1 MENYKHYSIL
11 KKTLK
16 ELLDSHKIWYSNEG
30 PFDSNPNEGING
42 MGSNNLFGKD
52 IMSSFFAEYLEY
64 YETDYFLGCSFQVY
78 KKTYNQRLKH
88 YLAEFIDTDEI
99 SFIRD
104 ELDEGIYNYKFKEFD
119 LSFFDKNIIHEYE
132 KIQKQ
137 IHYSLKKRVEY
148 LFERAKQY
156 GFELVYNESSEK
168 YSLERIK
175 QLSELKKEEVLIDYN
190 DSSLAEKIIALNEG
204 GVIDLL
210 RKKTPFN
217 TSTNALAEYLS
228 LCIGERTTSIQSY
241 IQPIIN
247 KMSDQDKS
255 PYKTKKTVKRV
266 EQKLI
271 NIGLKIE

>member
-1 MENYKHYSIL
+1 MENYKHYSTL

-16 ELLDSHKIWYSNEG
+16 ELLYSHNNWYSDEG
-30 PFDSNPNEGING
+30 PFASNPNEGIHSF
-42 MGSNNLFGKD
+42 GSINLFGKN

-78 KKTYNQRLKH
+78 EKTYNQRLKD

-137 IHYSLKKRVEY
+137 IHHSLKKRVEY
-148 LFERAKQY
+148 LFEQAKQN
-156 GFELVYNESSEK
+156 GFELVYDESSEN

-175 QLSELKKEEVLIDYN
+175 QLFELKKEEVLIDHS
-190 DSSLAEKIIALNEG
+190 DSSLAAKIIALNEVG
-204 GVIDLL
+204 IIEFL
-210 RKKTPFN
+210 REKEPFN
-217 TSTNALAEYLS
+217 MSINSLARYLS
-228 LCIGERTTSIQSY
+228 LCLGENTTSVQSY
-241 IQPIIN
+241 INPMI
-247 KMSDQDKS
+247 SEGVLQDKS
-255 PYKTKKTVKRV
+255 PYKSEKTVEKV
-266 EQKLI
+266 KQELI
-271 NIGLKIE
+271 SIGLKI

>member
-16 ELLDSHKIWYSNEG
+16 ELLDSHKIWHS
-30 PFDSNPNEGING
+30 NEGING
-42 MGSNNLFGKD
+42 VGSNNMFGKD

-78 KKTYNQRLKH
+78 EKTYNQRLKDH
-88 YLAEFIDTDEI
+88 LKEFIDTDEI

-119 LSFFDKNIIHEYE
+119 LSSFDKNKIHKYE

-137 IHYSLKKRVEY
+137 IHHSLRKRVEY
-148 LFERAKQY
+148 LFERAKQN

-175 QLSELKKEEVLIDYN
+175 QLSELKEEEVLIDYN

-217 TSTNALAEYLS
+217 VSTNALAEYLS

-241 IQPIIN
+241 IQQINNKRLYIYFHIN
-247 KMSDQDKS
+247 KQHYEKDNSSFTDNS
-255 PYKTKKTVKRV
+255 NGYFY
-266 EQKLI
+266 E
-271 NIGLKIE
+271 